1 MHTDSTVKK
10 SMHITCAFFPIA
22 LREADV
28 DCLTLGQYMQPT
40 ERHLKVQLP

>member
-1 MHTDSTVKK
+1 MHTVSIVKT
-10 SMHITCAFFPIA
+10 SANVTCAFFPVV

-40 ERHLKVQLP
+40 KRHLKVQLP